1 MYVLSLQIPVM
12 KKSFILLHLA
22 VILAGFTG
30 VFGRLITLNAGLI
43 TWYRI
48 MFSGLILLLILR
60 VTRQLKIVSFKKFV
74 RIAFTGTLLA
84 LHWVF
89 FYASIK
95 YSNISVGVVC
105 FALGSFFTAL
115 FDPLINRKKLS
126 LPNLL
131 LSGLILCGIGLIF
144 GLDTTFRTGI
154 ILGVI
159 SAMLVALYTI
169 SNERLT
175 KSFDTQTITLYT
187 MLGGW
192 TGLTLIMP
200 LYLYISPVS
209 RLTPT
214 LPDFGYLLLLA
225 SLCTVLL
232 YLMVTEALK
241 KISAFTVNLTF
252 NLEPLYSIALAILI
266 YKENKALSIGFYAGL
281 SLIILSVVLQ
291 MVRVTVQ
298 HKRLSEIG

>member
-1 MYVLSLQIPVM
+1 
-12 KKSFILLHLA
+12 
-22 VILAGFTG
+22 
-30 VFGRLITLNAGLI
+30 
-43 TWYRI
+43 
-48 MFSGLILLLILR
+48 MFSGLILLLILIAAG
-60 VTRQLKIVSFKKFV
+60 QLKIVSFKNFA
-74 RIAFTGTLLA
+74 RIALTGSLLA

-105 FALGSFFTAL
+105 FSLGSFFTAL

-159 SAMLVALYTI
+159 SAILVALYTI

-192 TGLTLIMP
+192 AGLTLIMP
-200 LYLYISPVS
+200 LYLYIFPVS
-209 RLTPT
+209 RLTPSMAD
-214 LPDFGYLLLLA
+214 LGYLLLLA

-252 NLEPLYSIALAILI
+252 NLEPLYSIVLAIII
-266 YKENKALSIGFYAGL
+266 YKENKVLSFGFYAGL

-291 MVRVTVQ
+291 MFRVSAQ
-298 HKRLSEIG
+298 HKKLSSVG